1 MAYLD
6 EFKIKS
12 FYPLSIYFADLDR
25 MPKDF
30 FELVE
35 DWKETL

>member
-12 FYPLSIYFADLDR
+12 YYPLSYIFSDLHR